1 MGPRAARVKV
11 SPSPSNGPAGDWAG
25 ESRKIILICDHMKI
39 LTDQQYGYWL
49 AWDENYQPDD
59 NSPTGTGK
67 TEQEAIND
75 YKENKEE
82 LE

>member
-1 MGPRAARVKV
+1 MGYSGHIR
-11 SPSPSNGPAGDWAG
+11 PAKRTRNKLTNKAPQGA
-25 ESRKIILICDHMKI
+25 KDHMKI
-39 LTDQQYGYWL
+39 LTDKQYGSWL

-82 LE
+82 QE